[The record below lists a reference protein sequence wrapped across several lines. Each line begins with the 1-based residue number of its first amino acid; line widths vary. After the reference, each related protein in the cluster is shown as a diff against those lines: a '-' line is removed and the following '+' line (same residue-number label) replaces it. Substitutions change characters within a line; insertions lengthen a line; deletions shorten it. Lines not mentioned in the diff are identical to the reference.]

1 MKLRWI
7 LGVIGAGILAIFAI
21 MGDWSGALSN
31 RAALAVVEMG
41 FERGRPNAEGPNLII
56 YKIKNTGLQTA
67 EIKSFAIHVLPR
79 IPPNPQYISKP
90 PPSSIVQA
98 GEVRAGRIGAGEM
111 PQARVAA
118 LLTGSG
124 KLYVYGFAEY
134 ADDTWWL
141 GNKEFG
147 FCYMFDPEH
156 TNVNRFGIC
165 PDKKYTYTKHYYAGM
180 RGNRAVTAPNSPS
193 APFPISRPATPDSI
207 TLTPSRQPPKPY
219 TQ

>member
-7 LGVIGAGILAIFAI
+7 LSVSGAVVVAVVTM
-21 MGDWSGALSN
+21 MGDWSGMLSN

-41 FERGRPNAEGPNLII
+41 FARGRPNAEGPNLII

-67 EIKSFAIHVLPR
+67 EIKSFAIHILPK

-98 GEVRAGRIGAGEM
+98 GEVRAGRISAGEM

-118 LLTGSG
+118 LLAGSG
-124 KLYVYGFAEY
+124 KLYVYGFVKY

-147 FCYMFDPEH
+147 FCYMFDPEP
-156 TNVNRFGIC
+156 TSVNRFGIC
-165 PDKKYTYTKHYYAGM
+165 PDKKYTYTKRYYAGM
-180 RGNRAVTAPNSPS
+180 TGNRTVTASKSPS
-193 APFPISRPATPDSI
+193 APYPISRPATPDSI
-207 TLTPSRQPPKPY
+207 TLKP
-219 TQ
+219 